1 MNRLIKIIT
10 HPLYVKNYEGL
21 QESEKNRVFCGH
33 SFSHFLD
40 TARICYIYNLEDNA
54 GIDKEVIYAAAFLH
68 DIGRYREI
76 CADIPH
82 DEAGAEIA
90 HIILK
95 ECGFSKRETEDIT
108 EAIRHHRRK
117 DGNIYKEGA
126 LGKYLY
132 RADKQSRCCFMCQ
145 AADECK
151 WNEEIKNM
159 EIEV

>member
-1 MNRLIKIIT
+1 MRRLQKIIS

-40 TARICYIYNLEDNA
+40 TARICYIYNLEDKC
-54 GIDKEVIYAAAFLH
+54 GLDKEVIYAAAFLH
-68 DIGRYREI
+68 DIGRYQEF
-76 CADIPH
+76 CEGTPH

-95 ECGFSKRETEDIT
+95 ECGFDRKEREEIT
-108 EAIRHHRRK
+108 EAIKYHRNEDKSEDSAGLLR
-117 DGNIYKEGA
+117 
-126 LGKYLY
+126 KYLY
-132 RADKQSRCCFMCQ
+132 RADKQSRCCFMCE
-145 AADECK
+145 ARSECK
-151 WNEEIKNM
+151 WDEDRKNM